1 MSANFTGVTFPNQ
14 KVTPA
19 NDAVIRRAIFDDGIL
34 TGCDLSY
41 SGSTLTMTAGQ
52 LMICGRQII
61 HPSSQNWAVTEAT
74 SGYARLV
81 LTIDVTRTS
90 TKDTF
95 DQVVDEI
102 QYATDANGFA
112 DLTTADINATGTRY
126 QVAVCVVSLGPGGI
140 TGIVSKLDMTEGGG
154 AGGVLTVTVSPGELV
169 TVSNSDKSQAKAAN
183 ASGVA
188 VFKGLKAG
196 AWTVAVTR
204 NGKPTAKTVIIVTD
218 YSVSIPLSTIPEFT
232 YTGDYE
238 IVNDSDEPITVS
250 EGNWKIRF
258 LTSGTL
264 TFTNLNGAADGID
277 LFLVGGGGGACGT
290 DSGAGG
296 GGGGYT
302 KTVRAVQVLA
312 GVAYQIVVGAG
323 GKPTKGGGTSSA
335 FNESVEGGKS
345 NSTTTANGGDGGS
358 GGGARG
364 DGSMGV
370 GGRGGSDGSDGFR
383 GKGNSVT
390 VGKGQKT
397 TTREFGESANKL
409 YSGGGAGGSTG
420 GAAAVAGGAG
430 GGGNGGADD
439 GVDTAATPGE
449 TNTGGGG
456 GGGYKPAAGGS
467 GIVIARNARRAA

>member
-52 LMICGRQII
+52 FMICGRQII

-140 TGIVSKLDMTEGGG
+140 TGIASKLDMTEGGG

-196 AWTVAVTR
+196 PWTVAVTR
-204 NGKPTAKTVIIVTD
+204 NGKPTAKTVIVVTD

-250 EGNWKIRF
+250 QDNWKIRF

-264 TFTNLNGAADGID
+264 TFTNLNGAENGID
-277 LFLVGGGGGACGT
+277 VFLVGGGGNGETIRGAR
-290 DSGAGG
+290 G

-302 KTVRAVQVLA
+302 KTVK
-312 GVAYQIVVGAG
+312 GVSIAIATPYTVTIGASS
-323 GKPTKGGGTSSA
+323 GTSSA
-335 FNESVEGGKS
+335 FGVS
-345 NSTTTANGGDGGS
+345 ANGASGADGGS
-358 GGGARG
+358 GGGG
-364 DGSMGV
+364 
-370 GGRGGSDGSDGFR
+370 GGSSSGTSGNGGSNG
-383 GKGNSVT
+383 GNGTAGNVSNGGT
-390 VGKGQKT
+390 GQGT
-397 TTREFGESANKL
+397 TTREFGESIGKL
-409 YSGGGAGGSTG
+409 YSGGGGGSAAYAGAAGDSTAGAGANFG
-420 GAAAVAGGAG
+420 GAAKNGVA
-430 GGGNGGADD
+430 
-439 GVDTAATPGE
+439 
-449 TNTGGGG
+449 NTGGGG
-456 GGGYKPAAGGS
+456 GAAYSGTAGRGGS
-467 GIVIARNARRAA
+467 GIAIIRNARGAA

>member
-140 TGIVSKLDMTEGGG
+140 TGIASKLDMTEGGG
-154 AGGVLTVTVSPGELV
+154 AGGVLTVTVIPGELV
-169 TVSNSDKSQAKAAN
+169 TVSHGDKSQTKAAN

-264 TFTNLNGAADGID
+264 TFTNLNGAENGID
-277 LFLVGGGGGACGT
+277 VFLVGGGGSGETIRGAR
-290 DSGAGG
+290 G

-302 KTVRAVQVLA
+302 KTVK
-312 GVAYQIVVGAG
+312 GVSIAIATPYTVTIGASS
-323 GKPTKGGGTSSA
+323 GTSSA
-335 FNESVEGGKS
+335 FGVS
-345 NSTTTANGGDGGS
+345 ANGASGADGGS
-358 GGGARG
+358 GGGG
-364 DGSMGV
+364 
-370 GGRGGSDGSDGFR
+370 GGSSSGTSGNGGSNG
-383 GKGNSVT
+383 GNGTAGNVSNGGT
-390 VGKGQKT
+390 GQGT
-397 TTREFGESANKL
+397 TTREFGESTGKL
-409 YSGGGAGGSTG
+409 YSGGGGGSAAYAGAAGDSTAGAGANFG
-420 GAAAVAGGAG
+420 GAAKNGVA
-430 GGGNGGADD
+430 
-439 GVDTAATPGE
+439 
-449 TNTGGGG
+449 NTGGGG
-456 GGGYKPAAGGS
+456 GAAYSGTAGRGGS
-467 GIVIARNARRAA
+467 GIAIIRNARGAA